1 VLALIAV
8 LLVAALLF
16 GVGFAAHF
24 LWILAAVVLVLW
36 LVGFEPPLI
45 QLGWQERDQVEH
57 PIICSK

>member
-16 GVGFAAHF
+16 GVGFAANF

-36 LVGFEPPLI
+36 LVGFVAR
-45 QLGWQERDQVEH
+45 GSDAAWYRW
-57 PIICSK
+57 

>member
-1 VLALIAV
+1 MLALIAV

-36 LVGFEPPLI
+36 LVGFVARSSDAA
-45 QLGWQERDQVEH
+45 WYRW
-57 PIICSK
+57 